1 MVTIAVDAMGGDK
14 APVPEVEGAIHAA
27 RQYGHRVLLVGDG
40 SAVERELA
48 SHDSIGDLPIEIVH
62 AAERITMDDH
72 AAKAAR
78 GKKESSMHVCAR
90 LVAAGQADGFL
101 SAGNTGACMAIAKM
115 VFGKVPG
122 VDRPALTG
130 VFPTHEGT
138 PVVVLDVGAN
148 VDCEPEMLQQF
159 GLMGEIYSRLVL
171 KIARPRVGLLSIGEE
186 EHKGNALT
194 KDATPLLKSLDVN
207 FIGNVEGRDLF
218 SGTVDVI
225 VCDGFVGNV
234 ALKVAEGLSEMIR
247 GMLRE
252 SLASTVTRKIGYAL
266 SRSAYKDFKKRVD
279 YAEYGGAPLLG
290 VKGVCIICHGRSDSN
305 AIKNAIRVAADFAS
319 SNMNQRIEEELREFA
334 TAG

>member
-27 RQYGHRVLLVGDG
+27 KQFGHRVLLVGDKAG
-40 SAVERELA
+40 VQRELD
-48 SHDSIGDLPIEIVH
+48 SHPSARHLPIEVVH
-62 AAERITMDDH
+62 APERITMDDH

-90 LVAAGQADGFL
+90 LVASGKAEGFL

-138 PVVVLDVGAN
+138 PVVVVDVGAN

-171 KIARPRVGLLSIGEE
+171 KIDRPRVGLLSIGEE

-194 KDATPLLKSLDVN
+194 KDATPLLKSLEIN
-207 FIGNVEGRDLF
+207 FIGN
-218 SGTVDVI
+218 
-225 VCDGFVGNV
+225 
-234 ALKVAEGLSEMIR
+234 
-247 GMLRE
+247 
-252 SLASTVTRKIGYAL
+252 
-266 SRSAYKDFKKRVD
+266 
-279 YAEYGGAPLLG
+279 
-290 VKGVCIICHGRSDSN
+290 
-305 AIKNAIRVAADFAS
+305 
-319 SNMNQRIEEELREFA
+319 
-334 TAG
+334 